1 MANTGPEARPTQER
15 PQNGRCPAIN
25 KGVVETQA
33 DMGTVPNI
41 SRCRAV
47 SILPLGPTA
56 TRKERLFNDFES
68 RRRHVELAEFSH
80 LDEPGVLGIAPGMR
94 LSLEVSTKDIDEHI
108 VPMNSVSFFLDE
120 VRHGNHLDGSHLD
133 LGLLAGLSDHGLLH
147 RLSDLDGPSGDTPP
161 TLGRRIPSTD
171 EEDLRAAE
179 HDRADRGDGARGE
192 FVRRHFSADKDA
204 TGLNALTITKVGRG
218 SPSAN
223 SRRRS
228 VGK

>member
-15 PQNGRCPAIN
+15 PQNGRCAAIN

-33 DMGTVPNI
+33 EMGTVPNI

-94 LSLEVSTKDIDEHI
+94 LSLDVGTKDIHEDV
-108 VPMNSVSFFLDE
+108 VPMDSLAFFLDE
-120 VRHGNHLDGSHLD
+120 VRHSNHLDGSHLD
-133 LGLLAGLSDHGLLH
+133 PGLLASLSDHGLRHRFSELH
-147 RLSDLDGPSGDTPP
+147 HPPGDAPP
-161 TLGRRIPSTD
+161 TLI
-171 EEDLRAAE
+171 
-179 HDRADRGDGARGE
+179 
-192 FVRRHFSADKDA
+192 
-204 TGLNALTITKVGRG
+204 
-218 SPSAN
+218 
-223 SRRRS
+223 RS
-228 VGK
+228 V